1 MAAMGTQKKGEELAS
16 GEWQQRW
23 VLGSL
28 EEKPVKFVSEWIASR
43 TGPVTFVD
51 KAVGNETGLGKVRN
65 LYFDFFFHSKGQLP
79 GEWVNLMNP
88 VPFVSAGIF
97 PCTGHVNFQPWGTP
111 LAAISLGVFMN
122 WLWNEVGRVAY

>member
-1 MAAMGTQKKGEELAS
+1 M
-16 GEWQQRW
+16 
-23 VLGSL
+23 
-28 EEKPVKFVSEWIASR
+28 
-43 TGPVTFVD
+43 D

-65 LYFDFFFHSKGQLP
+65 LHFDLIDLQSP

-111 LAAISLGVFMN
+111 MAAISLCVFMN
-122 WLWNEVGRVAY
+122 WLWNECAYEVGRVAY

>member
-65 LYFDFFFHSKGQLP
+65 LHFDFFFPLQGPITGRVGQLNEP
-79 GEWVNLMNP
+79 STLCLSRD
-88 VPFVSAGIF
+88 FSLYR
-97 PCTGHVNFQPWGTP
+97 PC
-111 LAAISLGVFMN
+111 
-122 WLWNEVGRVAY
+122 